1 MLCGS
6 AFAPVIEYVMN
17 LIYQLMKAIQSLV
30 YAFSG
35 INIFA
40 KATAS
45 SMSSTASSAKK
56 ASKSLSSVH
65 SEINNVSSNDDSS
78 GSGSV
83 SPSMDLTS
91 VDSQMNSLSQKLY
104 DFFKPL
110 VESWNKYGNTVIE
123 GTKNAIS
130 GIFASV
136 SAMWESVETIITN
149 GTIYSILANILN
161 SIGAIGQAWANA
173 WKNDNNGT
181 EIIQSFAKVIDNI
194 TQAILN
200 LVKSTGFQKFLNGIL
215 TAISGIVQF
224 LEPLIS
230 GFSEMA
236 GIILE
241 IVMSTIGDL
250 LTTIGNALQ
259 SIAQNEVAAEVL
271 KAIGAAIAIIVG
283 AILLWNA
290 AQLILNGLMTI
301 FAVVTSPITLIIL
314 AIVAAITAIILII
327 KNWGAISEWFGELWT
342 SITDTLKDVWNS
354 VKEFFINCWQS
365 ICDTAKNIWNAIK
378 EFLANIWEG
387 IKNIATTV
395 WTAIS
400 NFFSNIWN
408 GIKNVATNIWNGIK
422 TTISN
427 VINGIRNIINNV
439 LNTIRTIWN
448 NIWNGIK
455 DVVSNVWN
463 GITNTIGNV
472 INGIKDT
479 ISNILNTISNTW
491 NNIWEGMKNTVTNIF
506 DSIWNAIRNVINSIL
521 GGIEGM
527 ANGVIN
533 GINAIIRVLNNLSF
547 EIPDWVPVFGGRR
560 FGFNIPRLSQ
570 ISLPR
575 LEKLEKGAVLK
586 VPTVAE
592 MAEYPGARQN
602 PEIVTPQN
610 IMEETFDRVLAR
622 YQDNDNSQPIYLT
635 VNVGNEKLGQILL
648 NYLRSK
654 KRQTGKNLEALVG

>member
-250 LTTIGNALQ
+250 LITIGNALQ

-314 AIVAAITAIILII
+314 AIVAAITSIILII

-365 ICDTAKNIWNAIK
+365 ICDTATNVWN
-378 EFLANIWEG
+378 G
-387 IKNIATTV
+387 IKDFFVNI

-400 NFFSNIWN
+400 DFFSNIWN
-408 GIKNVATNIWNGIK
+408 GIKDTATNIWNGIK

-427 VINGIRNIINNV
+427 VINGIKNTIQNV
-439 LNTIRTIWN
+439 LNTIKTIWD
-448 NIWNGIK
+448 NIWNGLK
-455 DVVSNVWN
+455 
-463 GITNTIGNV
+463 T
-472 INGIKDT
+472 
-479 ISNILNTISNTW
+479 
-491 NNIWEGMKNTVTNIF
+491 TVTNIF
-506 DSIWNAIRNVINSIL
+506 NSIWNSIRGVINSIL

-527 ANGVIN
+527 ANGVVR
-533 GINAIIRVLNNLSF
+533 GVNAVIRVLNNLSF
-547 EIPDWVPVFGGRR
+547 DIPDWVPGFGGKK
-560 FGFNIPRLSQ
+560 FGFNISQLST

-575 LEKLEKGAVLK
+575 LAKGAVLK

-592 MAEYPGARQN
+592 MAEYPGASTN

-648 NYLRSK
+648 NDLRSK